1 MKAFFQFMLRSTF
14 AASAAVLTA
23 LISFF
28 GFEAAMLMSGAYG
41 LLGGGT
47 AYLSA
52 KQITDYRGLK
62 RQGLSRKEYK
72 YIKENL
78 KEAKPKIARLQ
89 RSLKS
94 VRSIGQ
100 AKENLEILLTV
111 RKIYSNTKKE
121 PRRFYQAESFFYK
134 HLDSLVALTEKYAY
148 LSSQPAKSREMVQ
161 SLKETRRTVREMG
174 EMVKKDLHVM
184 LDDDMDTLNF
194 ELDVARQSYKQ
205 VKKNDR
211 RVLK

>member
-1 MKAFFQFMLRSTF
+1 MKAFFQFILRSTF
-14 AASAAVLTA
+14 ATSAAVITA

-28 GFEAAMLMSGAYG
+28 GFDAAMLLSGVYG

-47 AYLSA
+47 AYVSA
-52 KQITDYRGLK
+52 KQISDHRELK
-62 RQGLSRKEYK
+62 SQGLSRREYK
-72 YIKENL
+72 YIRENL

-94 VRSIGQ
+94 VRSFGQ

-121 PRRFYQAESFFYK
+121 PKRFYQAESFFYK

-148 LSSQPAKSREMVQ
+148 LSSQPAKTKEMVQ

-174 EMVKKDLHVM
+174 ETVKKDLYVM
-184 LDDDMDTLNF
+184 LNEDMDTLNF
-194 ELDVARQSYKQ
+194 ELDVAKQSYRHVKQ
-205 VKKNDR
+205 TDR